1 MPPKRKRA
9 AKESAS
15 GDAPIGGRNNGCY
28 RAQQVIFDDLV
39 TPHAPYTVQTTQAVP
54 TPSPEE
60 KSSRLRSQEMKLDV
74 LQQYTAWIA
83 AGKPYG
89 QSPATALKHKY
100 GCTLN
105 YPKRLFNRMLER
117 GTLQNGKS
125 TGRPPEY
132 DEDFWE
138 RMCEIVD
145 EFQAKNMRTATHADL
160 NAEFIAAGY
169 EQVPCRETLRKAK
182 KEAGFVTKKKAEK
195 PLLNTAAKEARH
207 EFAIEH
213 RDQDFERIVVIDQKW
228 FCEGKTKMALQYQ
241 ERPDHPIPRELK
253 FIPKK
258 AETKTQE
265 KKIMV
270 LCAVSENTTIS
281 MYEMVKKDYTKCRT
295 QSGSLA
301 KGITTEY
308 LAPFFKKIKRTAQT
322 KLGPG
327 DIGIWLDNATVHKAC
342 KPLLEKLFQPVVFQP
357 PLSPDTNLCDAGVF
371 VNMANMANNEEP
383 NTQEGIRKAA
393 KKAWN
398 KITPAHLKK
407 VSNRVRD
414 NMKMIEKLEGG
425 NWYIEGQK

>member
-83 AGKPYG
+83 IE
-89 QSPATALKHKY
+89 H
-100 GCTLN
+100 
-105 YPKRLFNRMLER
+105 
-117 GTLQNGKS
+117 
-125 TGRPPEY
+125 
-132 DEDFWE
+132 
-138 RMCEIVD
+138 
-145 EFQAKNMRTATHADL
+145 
-160 NAEFIAAGY
+160 
-169 EQVPCRETLRKAK
+169 
-182 KEAGFVTKKKAEK
+182 
-195 PLLNTAAKEARH
+195 H

-270 LCAVSENTTIS
+270 LCAVSENTCSHAVFGKTTSIIS
-281 MYEMVKKDYTKCRT
+281 
-295 QSGSLA
+295 
-301 KGITTEY
+301 
-308 LAPFFKKIKRTAQT
+308 
-322 KLGPG
+322 
-327 DIGIWLDNATVHKAC
+327 
-342 KPLLEKLFQPVVFQP
+342 
-357 PLSPDTNLCDAGVF
+357 
-371 VNMANMANNEEP
+371 
-383 NTQEGIRKAA
+383 
-393 KKAWN
+393 
-398 KITPAHLKK
+398 
-407 VSNRVRD
+407 
-414 NMKMIEKLEGG
+414 
-425 NWYIEGQK
+425 